1 MLEYSF
7 IKYNPDLLKSFKK
20 EECATSAE
28 DIAAIHIFGNKKKYE
43 NRLLVVVSPFCPP
56 CKSAFQELKKL
67 MIPSR
72 KDDLS
77 VYIIFSIDTNEERGT
92 KKLEIAQK
100 ILHTYLFS
108 TDSMKETL
116 DLLISWYQTSDGNT
130 DLFDR
135 IIISDDR
142 FSKINMILDA
152 QRQWVISLDLRYT
165 PAIVFNDQVLP
176 KGYTVEDINYLI

>member
-1 MLEYSF
+1 
-7 IKYNPDLLKSFKK
+7 
-20 EECATSAE
+20 
-28 DIAAIHIFGNKKKYE
+28 
-43 NRLLVVVSPFCPP
+43 
-56 CKSAFQELKKL
+56 